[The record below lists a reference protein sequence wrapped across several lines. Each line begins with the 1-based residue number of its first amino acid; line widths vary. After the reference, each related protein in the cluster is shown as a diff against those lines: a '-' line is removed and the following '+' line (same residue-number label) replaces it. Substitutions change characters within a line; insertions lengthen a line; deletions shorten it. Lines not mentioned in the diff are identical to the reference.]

1 MTARRLL
8 VVVLGASEF
17 PRMRQRNKDNV
28 AFRNSATALANFLGG
43 ERHGPGAYV
52 VESLFDADDSV
63 GDHVYRLADLLRKH
77 ADATDLIIYYVG
89 HGGFIGR
96 KDYFLTLR
104 STDDVHSDV
113 TGLRASTL
121 ARVVKESFHGAV
133 YVLLDC
139 CFAGH
144 AVAEFQSVDAV
155 GRLASTITLPALGER
170 GTAMLI
176 ATSKEEPALAPTGR
190 PFTMFAEGLLTALA
204 SGAANLGEYLSLQ
217 DVGDLVVDVLRR
229 RYPPDYVVLP
239 EVHSPRQIG
248 PSVAKRP
255 LFANAAYRADRPS
268 PGADAP
274 PHPLDRFR
282 DGPAAG
288 LAQLLREAERH
299 YRILGRGAPEPV
311 DWLDQVGAWREAVAA
326 ADPAQIVLM
335 RFGPPTEE
343 ELSGAFRQLAE
354 WLRGRTGVPVTYN
367 LPTTAWEERGR
378 AV

>member
-1 MTARRLL
+1 
-8 VVVLGASEF
+8 
-17 PRMRQRNKDNV
+17 
-28 AFRNSATALANFLGG
+28 
-43 ERHGPGAYV
+43 
-52 VESLFDADDSV
+52 
-63 GDHVYRLADLLRKH
+63 
-77 ADATDLIIYYVG
+77 
-89 HGGFIGR
+89 
-96 KDYFLTLR
+96 LTLR

-176 ATSKEEPALAPTGR
+176 ATSKEEPALTPTGQ
-190 PFTMFAEGLLTALA
+190 PLTMFADGLLRALTV
-204 SGAANLGEYLSLQ
+204 GAANLGEHLSLQ

-229 RYPPDYVVLP
+229 RYPPEYVVLP

-248 PSVAKRP
+248 SSVAKRP
-255 LFANAAYRADRPS
+255 LFANAAYRVSRPAPR
-268 PGADAP
+268 PGAL

-288 LAQLLREAERH
+288 LAQLLREAEQH
-299 YRILGRGAPEPV
+299 YRILGREVPEPP
-311 DWLDQVGAWREAVAA
+311 DWLDQVDAWREAVAA
-326 ADPAQIVLM
+326 ADPAKIVLV

-343 ELSGAFRQLAE
+343 ELSHTFRRLAE
-354 WLRGRTGVPVTYN
+354 QLHRHTGVPVMHN
-367 LPTTAWEERGR
+367 LPTTAWEDRGL